1 MTEFTKDIQTLTQQ
15 ASASPQLQTNT
26 GSLATDLVS
35 AASFGLGLYRQNKAA
50 TALAGAKQQ
59 QADYQTKVS
68 EGIMKFRN
76 LRISLKDQE
85 INGIT
90 VARKESEFFKK
101 EGGGA
106 EYAQAVISGAN
117 KLTGTNTL
125 DMMSAKDKEVQANF
139 DAYQEQQVE
148 GQGFASSVLGI
159 PPEKLSAASPEQNQ
173 AWAEESKVFRAEVA
187 GYEAAQ
193 SVGENVTQSFLLPA
207 MAVNRQRMDG
217 LLANIQDKWTT
228 GDSVRA
234 EELTLAFNSEVNQ
247 MIDGAQDY
255 VRSQMDGKGKGAFYD
270 GSLVSAYV
278 SKLGSRLN
286 SPAVQDVLSGK
297 KTDTNATNKAKARI
311 ATTFSD
317 HFLKITDKVE
327 KGTATEED
335 INDYENYVG
344 YYISKDITGLSVTGS
359 NFGATLSRA
368 SGGKSPPPPPK
379 VKVTDKAMTLVDIVN
394 SAYAFVK
401 GNDAEEIKKNQG
413 DISSVIETSLKEER
427 PVSEKNVAWMFDSLK
442 IGVNDTTDMK
452 GKGASKALL
461 EGPLKILTHPDY
473 KTKLA
478 PLVEA
483 YADKGVD
490 VTQVVSQSLDN
501 HIRNN
506 FYNAFINLATSATT
520 PYSAGTSIGIDK
532 NKPSISAISG
542 RSTYNLKDDVE
553 IKTTANGIMFS
564 WKKDVTG
571 ANTDTGR
578 IKNLQ
583 RLNNSTKTINQYL
596 TALSNVS
603 GTDKQEWSNSL
614 KSELDSMFGLG
625 EVSDASVN
633 STPKDM
639 IRADGTKK
647 STGYFGTLKTT
658 DGTKRDMTEFSVGVE
673 FEDGEK
679 ELPTLVPTLTKEE
692 LSYLLSGNDPTQAI
706 VDKAIEHGLGR
717 MKEGRSPFWEEG
729 DKVEKRP

>member
-15 ASASPQLQTNT
+15 ASSAPQLQTNT

-50 TALAGAKQQ
+50 TELAGAKQQ

-125 DMMSAKDKEVQANF
+125 DMMSAKDKEEQANF

-159 PPEKLSAASPEQNQ
+159 PSEKRNAASPEQNQ

-255 VRSQMDGKGKGAFYD
+255 VKSQMDGKGKGAFYD
-270 GSLVSAYV
+270 GGLVSAYV
-278 SKLGSRLN
+278 SKLGSKLN

-311 ATTFSD
+311 AATFSD
-317 HFLKITDKVE
+317 HFLEITDKVK
-327 KGTATEED
+327 KGTATESD
-335 INDYENYVG
+335 IDDYENYVG

-359 NFGATLSRA
+359 NFGDTLSRA
-368 SGGKSPPPPPK
+368 SGGKKTVVPPQPP
-379 VKVTDKAMTLVDIVN
+379 VKTTDEANTLIGVLN
-394 SAYAFVK
+394 SVYGFFK
-401 GNDAEEIKKNQG
+401 SNDAEEIKNKQG

-442 IGVNDTTDMK
+442 TGVNDTTDMK

-483 YADKGVD
+483 YAAKGVD

-506 FYNAFINLATSATT
+506 FYNAFIDLGTSATT
-520 PYSAGTSIGIDK
+520 PYSKGTGISIDK

-542 RSTYNLKDDVE
+542 RSSYNLKDDVE
-553 IKTTANGIMFS
+553 IKTTTNGIMFS
-564 WKKDVTG
+564 WKKGIAG
-571 ANTDTGR
+571 ANTDIGR

-614 KSELDSMFGLG
+614 KTELDSMFGL
-625 EVSDASVN
+625 S
-633 STPKDM
+633 
-639 IRADGTKK
+639 I
-647 STGYFGTLKTT
+647 
-658 DGTKRDMTEFSVGVE
+658 
-673 FEDGEK
+673 
-679 ELPTLVPTLTKEE
+679 EE
-692 LSYLLSGNDPTQAI
+692 
-706 VDKAIEHGLGR
+706 
-717 MKEGRSPFWEEG
+717 
-729 DKVEKRP
+729 